1 MVLPV
6 IRRLAMTVG
15 VVSQCRAFPPFAILP
30 NIYAHYRILLFKHM
44 DKNTSNQTAY
54 EYAHNDTSSPERE
67 SRTYALNKFKFSPLV
82 NGIREGA
89 FERGIP
95 VSSSETLAFLS
106 ICVKMAKP
114 KNILEIGT
122 AVGVSGICMLE
133 SCPDAHLSTIEF
145 NEAFAKEAQ
154 ENFAAA
160 HMQDRAT
167 VIRGDAAEVLP
178 SLSCGYDFIFLDGPK
193 VQYIKYLPQ
202 LKRLLNT
209 GGTLFSDDIL
219 MYGWV
224 NGEKP
229 VPKKR
234 HMLVEHIKEYLTA
247 ITEDKELYTQIIDV
261 GNGVAISI
269 KK

>member
-1 MVLPV
+1 
-6 IRRLAMTVG
+6 
-15 VVSQCRAFPPFAILP
+15 
-30 NIYAHYRILLFKHM
+30 M
-44 DKNTSNQTAY
+44 DKNSSNQDAY

-67 SRTYALNKFKFSPLV
+67 SRTYALNSFRFGEEV
-82 NGIREGA
+82 NALRQSA

-95 VSSSETLAFLS
+95 VSSDETLAFLD

-114 KNILEIGT
+114 KKILEIGT
-122 AVGVSGICMLE
+122 AIGVSGITMLS
-133 SCPDAHLSTIEF
+133 SCPSAHLTTLEV
-145 NEAFAKEAQ
+145 NEAFAYEAQ
-154 ENFAAA
+154 SNFAKA

-167 VIRGDAAEVLP
+167 VKVGDAAQILP
-178 SLSCGYDFIFLDGPK
+178 TLTDEYDFIFLDGPK

-202 LKRLLNT
+202 LKRLLSQ

-229 VPKKR
+229 TPPKR
-234 HMLVEHIKEYLTA
+234 HMLVQHIKEYLQVLTA
-247 ITEDKELYTQIIDV
+247 DEDLTTQIIDV
-261 GNGVAISI
+261 GNGVALSI

>member
-1 MVLPV
+1 
-6 IRRLAMTVG
+6 
-15 VVSQCRAFPPFAILP
+15 
-30 NIYAHYRILLFKHM
+30 M

-82 NGIREGA
+82 NAIREGA
-89 FERGIP
+89 FARGIP
-95 VSSSETLAFLS
+95 VSSNETLAFLC
-106 ICVKMAKP
+106 ICAQMAKP
-114 KNILEIGT
+114 KKILEIGT
-122 AVGVSGICMLE
+122 AVGVSGICLLE
-133 SCPDAHLSTIEF
+133 NCKNAQLTTIEF
-145 NEAFAKEAQ
+145 NEAFAKSAQ
-154 ENFAAA
+154 ENFASA
-160 HMQDRAT
+160 HMSDRAT
-167 VIRGDAAEVLP
+167 VIVGDAGEVLP
-178 SLSCGYDFIFLDGPK
+178 TLLDGYDFIFLDGPK

-202 LKRLLNT
+202 LKRLLNS

-247 ITEDKELYTQIIDV
+247 ITEDEELYTQIIDV
-261 GNGVAISI
+261 GNGVALSI
-269 KK
+269 KL